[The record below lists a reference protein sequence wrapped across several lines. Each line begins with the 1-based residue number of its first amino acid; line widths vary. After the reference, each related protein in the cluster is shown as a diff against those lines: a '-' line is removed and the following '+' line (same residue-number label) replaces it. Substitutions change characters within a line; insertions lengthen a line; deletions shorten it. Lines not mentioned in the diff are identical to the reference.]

1 MATASLDLLLDAW
14 ESYQA
19 TGRCDE
25 LAIAPPIL
33 RSWQRCTAAGLDA
46 RRDCDGSAYRTP
58 ALDESQAALVALARP
73 YMEDLYQF
81 VEGSGFAV
89 LLADAALVVIEII
102 GDADMLTAIHTT
114 GLARGS
120 SWREDRIGSMA
131 LNLALHEALP
141 WQTRGAEHF
150 CACYHQFAC
159 SAAPLFDIGG
169 QAMGV
174 IGVLGRSAAAHSHTL
189 GMVIAATQAIL
200 AQVRNNMLLAETN
213 DHLAELNA
221 AIEAM
226 SEGLIFLDAQGR
238 VGKINSRAGQ
248 MLGLSPRSVAGRALD
263 ELLELPAALRP
274 ALEHRRPIS
283 DQELLF
289 AGRKGAV
296 AMLCSVRPLW
306 DRGRRYIGALITLR
320 PPESVQRLVQQVV
333 GAQARFRFA
342 DIVGESP

>member
-1 MATASLDLLLDAW
+1 MATLELLLDTW
-14 ESYQA
+14 ETYQA

-25 LAIAPPIL
+25 LVIAPPIL
-33 RSWQRCTAAGLDA
+33 RSWQRCTAASLDA
-46 RRDCDGSAYRTP
+46 RRDCEPSAHRAP
-58 ALDESQAALVALARP
+58 ILDESQAALVALARP

-89 LLADAALVVIEII
+89 LLADAALIMIEII
-102 GDADMLTAIHTT
+102 GDADMLAAIRAT
-114 GLARGS
+114 GLAHGS
-120 SWREDRIGSMA
+120 SWREEQIGSIA

-189 GMVIAATQAIL
+189 GMVIAATQAIQ
-200 AQVRNNMLLAETN
+200 AQVRNNMLLTETN
-213 DHLAELNA
+213 VHLAELNA

-238 VGKINSRAGQ
+238 VSKINSRAGH
-248 MLGLSPRSVAGRALD
+248 V
-263 ELLELPAALRP
+263 
-274 ALEHRRPIS
+274 
-283 DQELLF
+283 
-289 AGRKGAV
+289 
-296 AMLCSVRPLW
+296 
-306 DRGRRYIGALITLR
+306 
-320 PPESVQRLVQQVV
+320 
-333 GAQARFRFA
+333 
-342 DIVGESP
+342 